1 MTLTP
6 YISEIEFEG
15 GDRVGLQPGSVF
27 VAVGPNNAGKSHFL
41 AQLRAKLLGA
51 SINGL
56 DPQNGLVTAVRF
68 SWGADKQTVENRLE
82 TLALKHWQPVVNG
95 FSASLPDEETDLSS
109 YVDRAGI
116 HQIASQDSVFQQFLE
131 LFVRWDEPVSRI
143 QESEWQQP
151 SPTGGASLHVA
162 RHEATLDKVSNAF
175 SSTFKQP
182 ISVYDKREGRIG
194 FILGKPNFDAPSLT
208 KALDEQTLDFMDS
221 APKLRA
227 QGMGMRNVFGL
238 LARFLTDSRSIV
250 LMDEP
255 EAFLHP
261 PQAAQLGE
269 LLGQLCQESGKQLIC
284 ATHDRNFLAGL
295 ARSAE
300 DNLRVRRFDFKLEEP
315 TNQPS
320 FVSKEVNQNP
330 WKTIRNQSRVRYSNV
345 LDALFSRRVILVEAE
360 RDAFFYHQALESL
373 ARGNPDWYLH
383 ADDYLFLP
391 VGGNA
396 EFAPM
401 ITLMRELST
410 PVFVIGD
417 LDLIADEKRLT
428 ATANAAGIAELQKL
442 VHLREELYKVF
453 EDFYENR
460 PPSNEIKAANDL
472 QTAIFSLESDAPS
485 HLVDTAKKLLCELEK
500 RRKQNHKNKVISFM
514 ADHLGSAEPESPEGQ
529 LKARMLEILCSSGIF
544 LLPIGELEDF
554 DRELLQDVGKSKWAA
569 EAIANG
575 VHERNLAQS
584 FILSVIADQ

>member
-1 MTLTP
+1 MTLSP
-6 YISEIEFEG
+6 YISEIEFER
-15 GDRVGLQPGSVF
+15 GDRVDLQPGSVF

-41 AQLRAKLLGA
+41 AQLRAKLFGA

-56 DPQNGLVTAVRF
+56 DPQNGLVTAVSF
-68 SWGADKQTVENRLE
+68 SWGADQQTVENHLE
-82 TLALKHWQPVVNG
+82 TLALKHWQPMVNG
-95 FSASLPDEETDLSS
+95 FSATLPDDETDLSR
-109 YVDRAGI
+109 YVDRTVI
-116 HQIASQDSVFQQFLE
+116 HQIANQENIFLQFLE

-162 RHEATLDKVSNAF
+162 RHEATLDEVSTAF
-175 SSTFKQP
+175 SSIFKQP

-208 KALDEQTLDFMDS
+208 KALDEQTLEFMDG
-221 APKLRA
+221 APKMRA

-238 LARFLTDSRSIV
+238 LARFLTDSRSVV

-295 ARSAE
+295 ARGAE

-320 FVSKEVNQNP
+320 FSSKEVNQNP
-330 WKTIRNQSRVRYSNV
+330 WKTIRNKSRVRYSNV
-345 LDALFSRRVILVEAE
+345 LDALFSRRVIIVEAE

-373 ARGNPDWYLH
+373 ARGDSNWDLH

-428 ATANAAGIAELQKL
+428 DTANAAGIAELQEL
-442 VHLREELYKVF
+442 VRLHKELYRAF

-460 PPSNEIKAANDL
+460 PPNNEIKAANDL
-472 QTAIFSLESDAPS
+472 QTAISSSESDAPS
-485 HLVDTAKKLLCELEK
+485 HLVDAAKKLLGELEK
-500 RRKQNHKNKVISFM
+500 RRNQNRKNKIISLM
-514 ADHLGSAEPESPEGQ
+514 ADTLGNAEPESLEGE
-529 LKARMLEILCSSGIF
+529 LKAKILEILRSCGIF

-554 DRELLQDVGKSKWAA
+554 DRGIFRAAGKSKWAA

-575 VHERNLAQS
+575 VHERDLAQS
-584 FILSVIADQ
+584 FILSVISDK